1 MTTLPTKSNERYELF
16 RRLHPDELLAAY
28 PGWLRQHS
36 AAFRAERGI
45 RRDFIPPDMQDEFT
59 TYLKAQYL

>member
-1 MTTLPTKSNERYELF
+1 MTARRTKTHERYALF
-16 RRLHPDELLAAY
+16 QRMHPDEPRSAY
-28 PGWLRQHS
+28 PGWIRRHS
-36 AAFRAERGI
+36 AAFRDERGI